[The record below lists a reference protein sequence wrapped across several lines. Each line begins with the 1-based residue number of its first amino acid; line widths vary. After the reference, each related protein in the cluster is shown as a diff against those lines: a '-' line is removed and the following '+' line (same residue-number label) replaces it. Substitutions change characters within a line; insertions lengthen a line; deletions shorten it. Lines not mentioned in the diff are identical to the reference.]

1 MNLFQ
6 FEPSRRLA
14 LGLALFATSVS
25 GAAWSQASN
34 DANTAPIVVA
44 QATGSSPAR
53 TGAAAEGDYI
63 PVNYRGVRAAALEG
77 PDALRRYVFRTRMI
91 YNYYYL
97 DFAPKQ

>member
-6 FEPSRRLA
+6 FEPRQRLA
-14 LGLALFATSVS
+14 LGLALIAASVS

-34 DANTAPIVVA
+34 DTDTAPIVVA
-44 QATGSSPAR
+44 QAIGSSSAP
-53 TGAAAEGDYI
+53 TAAAQVDYI